1 MAKQRTLKS
10 IYDGLDP
17 VPPKTAWIKRVAK
30 AAKVS
35 EFTVRMWLN
44 GRQVPQAGIQELV
57 AKELGVPASELFPSR
72 NEESKQP
79 QTDTRHGLL

>member
-1 MAKQRTLKS
+1 MTKQRTIKS

-17 VPPKTAWIKRVAK
+17 VPPKTAWLQRVAK

-35 EFTVRMWLN
+35 VFTVRMWVS

-57 AKELGVPASELFPSR
+57 AKELGVPASELFPQK
-72 NEESKQP
+72 EEALCER
-79 QTDTRHGLL
+79 DARHGFN